1 MTIATIRH
9 EIGRKIV
16 AFTWGKP
23 QTYHLLGHAFRFG
36 RLHGAWGLRGFT
48 MWYRN
53 YDGPCYYLYCGVDGF
68 YSLATN
74 RTYCNKHVLPHAR
87 D

>member
-1 MTIATIRH
+1 MTVATIRH
-9 EIGRKIV
+9 EIGRKIF

-23 QTYHLLGHAFRFG
+23 QSTGLLGHTFRFG

-48 MWYRN
+48 MWYRT
-53 YDGPCYYLYCGVDGF
+53 YDGPCYIPSCYEEGF
-68 YSLATN
+68 YSLRTN
-74 RTYCNKHVLPHAR
+74 RTYCNKHVTVNAR